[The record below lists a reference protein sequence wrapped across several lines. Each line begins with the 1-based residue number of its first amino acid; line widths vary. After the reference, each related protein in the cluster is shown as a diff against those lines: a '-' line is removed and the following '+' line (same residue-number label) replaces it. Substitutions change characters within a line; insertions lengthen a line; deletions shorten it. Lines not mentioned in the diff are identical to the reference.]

1 MKYMT
6 AGELR
11 GASLVAIVDD
21 VPAGLRLQAASIQAD
36 LDRWSHGCSCGERR
50 EVDCAAILSG
60 VSADGRTTGSPL
72 SLVVDNA
79 AYRASLEDEAPG
91 QAAVPRPGSADLAGL
106 LATDAND
113 CRSIV
118 EGSSARS
125 QAALIAASA
134 VAREF
139 LAEFGVEIQS
149 YVTCIGAAAMR
160 EQPIDFETLRYTPLE
175 IESSPVRCP
184 SAQAS
189 RAMEEEIAAGAR
201 GRATRLAARSP
212 VAIHGVAP
220 ALGSYRGGG
229 MMARLSKAAFSV
241 NDVVSVSF
249 GSACDMMR
257 RRGSAVYDSAV
268 LGAHGFA
275 HTTNMLGGIE
285 GGLTT
290 GASVVM
296 RVGVA
301 PSASLRAPQ
310 KSIDLETLSDAESSS
325 AAYSPCLV
333 GGVAVAIEAEI
344 AFVLASAYQ
353 ERFGGA
359 AMSDIHSSYDAYM
372 RRLRLAAR

>member
-149 YVTCIGAAAMR
+149 YVTRIGAAAMR

-175 IESSPVRCP
+175 IASFSSYGGRNRC
-184 SAQAS
+184 
-189 RAMEEEIAAGAR
+189 GAR
-201 GRATRLAARSP
+201 GGRHA
-212 VAIHGVAP
+212 
-220 ALGSYRGGG
+220 
-229 MMARLSKAAFSV
+229 
-241 NDVVSVSF
+241 
-249 GSACDMMR
+249 R
-257 RRGSAVYDSAV
+257 RRGRRGDTRRCSR
-268 LGAHGFA
+268 LGVVSRRRHDGPPV
-275 HTTNMLGGIE
+275 E
-285 GGLTT
+285 GG
-290 GASVVM
+290 VFC
-296 RVGVA
+296 
-301 PSASLRAPQ
+301 
-310 KSIDLETLSDAESSS
+310 E
-325 AAYSPCLV
+325 
-333 GGVAVAIEAEI
+333 
-344 AFVLASAYQ
+344 
-353 ERFGGA
+353 
-359 AMSDIHSSYDAYM
+359 
-372 RRLRLAAR
+372 

>member
-1 MKYMT
+1 M
-6 AGELR
+6 AGDTLGGE
-11 GASLVAIVDD
+11 VA
-21 VPAGLRLQAASIQAD
+21 
-36 LDRWSHGCSCGERR
+36 
-50 EVDCAAILSG
+50 
-60 VSADGRTTGSPL
+60 
-72 SLVVDNA
+72 
-79 AYRASLEDEAPG
+79 
-91 QAAVPRPGSADLAGL
+91 
-106 LATDAND
+106 
-113 CRSIV
+113 
-118 EGSSARS
+118 
-125 QAALIAASA
+125 
-134 VAREF
+134 
-139 LAEFGVEIQS
+139 
-149 YVTCIGAAAMR
+149 
-160 EQPIDFETLRYTPLE
+160 
-175 IESSPVRCP
+175 
-184 SAQAS
+184 
-189 RAMEEEIAAGAR
+189 
-201 GRATRLAARSP
+201 

-249 GSACDMMR
+249 GSACDVTR

-275 HTTNMLGGIE
+275 HTTNMSGGIE

-301 PSASLRAPQ
+301 PSVSLRAPQ
-310 KSIDLETLSDAESSS
+310 KSIDLETLSDAESFS

-344 AFVLASAYQ
+344 AFALASAYQ
-353 ERFGGA
+353 ERFGGV

>member
-50 EVDCAAILSG
+50 EGDCAAILSG

-149 YVTCIGAAAMR
+149 YVTRIGAAAMR

-189 RAMEEEIAAGAR
+189 RAMEEEIAAAR
-201 GRATRLAARSP
+201 DTLGGEVA

-249 GSACDMMR
+249 GSARDMMR

-275 HTTNMLGGIE
+275 HATNMSGGIG

-310 KSIDLETLSDAESSS
+310 KSIDLETLSDAESFS

-333 GGVAVAIEAEI
+333 GGAAVAIEAEI
-344 AFVLASAYQ
+344 AFALASTYQ
-353 ERFGGA
+353 ERFGGV

>member
-149 YVTCIGAAAMR
+149 YVTRIGAAAMR

-189 RAMEEEIAAGAR
+189 RAMEEEIAAACVAGDTLGGEVA
-201 GRATRLAARSP
+201 

-249 GSACDMMR
+249 GSACDVTR

-275 HTTNMLGGIE
+275 HATNML
-285 GGLTT
+285 
-290 GASVVM
+290 
-296 RVGVA
+296 
-301 PSASLRAPQ
+301 
-310 KSIDLETLSDAESSS
+310 
-325 AAYSPCLV
+325 
-333 GGVAVAIEAEI
+333 
-344 AFVLASAYQ
+344 
-353 ERFGGA
+353 
-359 AMSDIHSSYDAYM
+359 
-372 RRLRLAAR
+372 

>member
-36 LDRWSHGCSCGERR
+36 LDRWSHGCSCGEQR
-50 EVDCAAILSG
+50 EADCAAILSG
-60 VSADGRTTGSPL
+60 VSANGRTTGSPL

-113 CRSIV
+113 CRAIA
-118 EGSSARS
+118 EGSSVRAH
-125 QAALIAASA
+125 AALVAASA

-149 YVTCIGAAAMR
+149 YVTRIGAAAMR

-189 RAMEEEIAAGAR
+189 RAMEEEIAAAR
-201 GRATRLAARSP
+201 AAGDTLGGE
-212 VAIHGVAP
+212 VAVVIHGI
-220 ALGSYRGGG
+220 
-229 MMARLSKAAFSV
+229 
-241 NDVVSVSF
+241 VVSVSF
-249 GSACDMMR
+249 GSARDMMR

-275 HTTNMLGGIE
+275 HTTNMSGGIE

-290 GASVVM
+290 GTSVVM

-310 KSIDLETLSDAESSS
+310 KSIDLETLSDAESFS

-344 AFVLASAYQ
+344 AFALASAYQ
-353 ERFGGA
+353 ERFGGV

>member
-149 YVTCIGAAAMR
+149 YVTRIGAAAMR

-189 RAMEEEIAAGAR
+189 RAMEEEIAAAR
-201 GRATRLAARSP
+201 VAGDTLGGEVA

-310 KSIDLETLSDAESSS
+310 KSIDLETLSDAESFS
-325 AAYSPCLV
+325 AAY
-333 GGVAVAIEAEI
+333 
-344 AFVLASAYQ
+344 
-353 ERFGGA
+353 
-359 AMSDIHSSYDAYM
+359 
-372 RRLRLAAR
+372 

>member
-149 YVTCIGAAAMR
+149 YVTRIGAAAMR

-175 IESSPVRCP
+175 IESSPVRRP

-189 RAMEEEIAAGAR
+189 RAMEEEIAAAR
-201 GRATRLAARSP
+201 
-212 VAIHGVAP
+212 VAGDTLGGEVAVAMHGVAP

-249 GSACDMMR
+249 GSARDMMR

-344 AFVLASAYQ
+344 AFALASAYQ
-353 ERFGGA
+353 ERFGGV

>member
-79 AYRASLEDEAPG
+79 SYRASLEDEAPG

-149 YVTCIGAAAMR
+149 YVTRIGAAAMR

-189 RAMEEEIAAGAR
+189 RAMEEEIAAAR
-201 GRATRLAARSP
+201 AVGDTLGGEAA

-249 GSACDMMR
+249 GSACDVTR
-257 RRGSAVYDSAV
+257 RRGSAAYDSAV

-275 HTTNMLGGIE
+275 HATNISRAALLRE
-285 GGLTT
+285 RLWSC
-290 GASVVM
+290 AW
-296 RVGVA
+296 A
-301 PSASLRAPQ
+301 WLRALLFARPKRASILRRFPMLKALPPHTRLVWWAALRWRSKR
-310 KSIDLETLSDAESSS
+310 KSRLCWRVRIKNA
-325 AAYSPCLV
+325 LV
-333 GGVAVAIEAEI
+333 G
-344 AFVLASAYQ
+344 
-353 ERFGGA
+353 
-359 AMSDIHSSYDAYM
+359 
-372 RRLRLAAR
+372 RRCPISIRHMMPICVV

>member
-21 VPAGLRLQAASIQAD
+21 VPAGLRLLAASIQAE

-139 LAEFGVEIQS
+139 VAEFGDAIQS
-149 YVTCIGAAAMR
+149 DVTRIGAAAMR
-160 EQPIDFETLRYTPLE
+160 EQPIDF
-175 IESSPVRCP
+175 
-184 SAQAS
+184 
-189 RAMEEEIAAGAR
+189 
-201 GRATRLAARSP
+201 
-212 VAIHGVAP
+212 
-220 ALGSYRGGG
+220 
-229 MMARLSKAAFSV
+229 
-241 NDVVSVSF
+241 
-249 GSACDMMR
+249 
-257 RRGSAVYDSAV
+257 
-268 LGAHGFA
+268 
-275 HTTNMLGGIE
+275 
-285 GGLTT
+285 
-290 GASVVM
+290 
-296 RVGVA
+296 
-301 PSASLRAPQ
+301 
-310 KSIDLETLSDAESSS
+310 
-325 AAYSPCLV
+325 
-333 GGVAVAIEAEI
+333 
-344 AFVLASAYQ
+344 
-353 ERFGGA
+353 
-359 AMSDIHSSYDAYM
+359 
-372 RRLRLAAR
+372 

>member
-11 GASLVAIVDD
+11 GTSLVAIVDD

-106 LATDAND
+106 LATDADD

-149 YVTCIGAAAMR
+149 YVTRIGAAAMR

-175 IESSPVRCP
+175 IESSPFVAHRRKLLELWRKK
-184 SAQAS
+184 SLR
-189 RAMEEEIAAGAR
+189 RAW
-201 GRATRLAARSP
+201 RATRLAARSP
-212 VAIHGVAP
+212 WR
-220 ALGSYRGGG
+220 Y
-229 MMARLSKAAFSV
+229 
-241 NDVVSVSF
+241 
-249 GSACDMMR
+249 
-257 RRGSAVYDSAV
+257 
-268 LGAHGFA
+268 
-275 HTTNMLGGIE
+275 T
-285 GGLTT
+285 
-290 GASVVM
+290 
-296 RVGVA
+296 
-301 PSASLRAPQ
+301 ASLPPWGR
-310 KSIDLETLSDAESSS
+310 I
-325 AAYSPCLV
+325 AA
-333 GGVAVAIEAEI
+333 
-344 AFVLASAYQ
+344 
-353 ERFGGA
+353 A
-359 AMSDIHSSYDAYM
+359 A
-372 RRLRLAAR
+372 

>member
-36 LDRWSHGCSCGERR
+36 LDRWSHGCSCGEQR

-113 CRSIV
+113 CRAIA
-118 EGSSARS
+118 EGSSVRAH
-125 QAALIAASA
+125 AALVAASA

-149 YVTCIGAAAMR
+149 YVTRIGAAAMR

-184 SAQAS
+184 SA
-189 RAMEEEIAAGAR
+189 
-201 GRATRLAARSP
+201 
-212 VAIHGVAP
+212 
-220 ALGSYRGGG
+220 
-229 MMARLSKAAFSV
+229 
-241 NDVVSVSF
+241 
-249 GSACDMMR
+249 
-257 RRGSAVYDSAV
+257 
-268 LGAHGFA
+268 
-275 HTTNMLGGIE
+275 
-285 GGLTT
+285 
-290 GASVVM
+290 
-296 RVGVA
+296 
-301 PSASLRAPQ
+301 
-310 KSIDLETLSDAESSS
+310 
-325 AAYSPCLV
+325 
-333 GGVAVAIEAEI
+333 
-344 AFVLASAYQ
+344 
-353 ERFGGA
+353 
-359 AMSDIHSSYDAYM
+359 
-372 RRLRLAAR
+372 

>member
-79 AYRASLEDEAPG
+79 AYRASLEDESPG

-149 YVTCIGAAAMR
+149 YVTRIGAAAMR

-189 RAMEEEIAAGAR
+189 RAMEEEI
-201 GRATRLAARSP
+201 TAARAVGDTLGGEVA

-220 ALGSYRGGG
+220 ALGSYRRHDGPP
-229 MMARLSKAAFSV
+229 V
-241 NDVVSVSF
+241 
-249 GSACDMMR
+249 
-257 RRGSAVYDSAV
+257 
-268 LGAHGFA
+268 
-275 HTTNMLGGIE
+275 E
-285 GGLTT
+285 GG
-290 GASVVM
+290 VFC
-296 RVGVA
+296 
-301 PSASLRAPQ
+301 
-310 KSIDLETLSDAESSS
+310 E
-325 AAYSPCLV
+325 
-333 GGVAVAIEAEI
+333 
-344 AFVLASAYQ
+344 
-353 ERFGGA
+353 
-359 AMSDIHSSYDAYM
+359 
-372 RRLRLAAR
+372 

>member
-149 YVTCIGAAAMR
+149 YVTRIGAAAMR

-189 RAMEEEIAAGAR
+189 RAMEEEIAAAR
-201 GRATRLAARSP
+201 VAGGEVA

-249 GSACDMMR
+249 GSACDVTR
-257 RRGSAVYDSAV
+257 RRGSAAYDSAV

-275 HTTNMLGGIE
+275 HATNISGGIE

-301 PSASLRAPQ
+301 PSVSLCASQ
-310 KSIDLETLSDAESSS
+310 KSIDLETLSDAESFS

-344 AFVLASAYQ
+344 AFALASAYQ
-353 ERFGGA
+353 ERFGGV

>member
-1 MKYMT
+1 M
-6 AGELR
+6 
-11 GASLVAIVDD
+11 
-21 VPAGLRLQAASIQAD
+21 
-36 LDRWSHGCSCGERR
+36 
-50 EVDCAAILSG
+50 
-60 VSADGRTTGSPL
+60 
-72 SLVVDNA
+72 
-79 AYRASLEDEAPG
+79 
-91 QAAVPRPGSADLAGL
+91 
-106 LATDAND
+106 
-113 CRSIV
+113 
-118 EGSSARS
+118 
-125 QAALIAASA
+125 
-134 VAREF
+134 AREF

-149 YVTCIGAAAMR
+149 YVTRIGAAAMR

-189 RAMEEEIAAGAR
+189 RAMEEEIAAAR
-201 GRATRLAARSP
+201 VAGDTLGGEVA
-212 VAIHGVAP
+212 VAIHGVVR
-220 ALGSYRGGG
+220 LGSYRGGG

-249 GSACDMMR
+249 GSACDVTR
-257 RRGSAVYDSAV
+257 RRGSAAYDSAV

-275 HTTNMLGGIE
+275 HATNISGGIE

-301 PSASLRAPQ
+301 PSASLRAPR

-344 AFVLASAYQ
+344 AF
-353 ERFGGA
+353 GGECV
-359 AMSDIHSSYDAYM
+359 SRTLWWNGDVRYPFVI
-372 RRLRLAAR
+372 

>member
-106 LATDAND
+106 LATDADD

-149 YVTCIGAAAMR
+149 YVTRIGAAAMR

-175 IESSPVRCP
+175 IESSRSLSIGASFSSYGGRNRC
-184 SAQAS
+184 
-189 RAMEEEIAAGAR
+189 GAR
-201 GRATRLAARSP
+201 GGRHAWRRGRRGDTRRCSR
-212 VAIHGVAP
+212 
-220 ALGSYRGGG
+220 LG
-229 MMARLSKAAFSV
+229 
-241 NDVVSVSF
+241 VVS
-249 GSACDMMR
+249 R
-257 RRGSAVYDSAV
+257 RRHDGPPV
-268 LGAHGFA
+268 
-275 HTTNMLGGIE
+275 E
-285 GGLTT
+285 GG
-290 GASVVM
+290 VF
-296 RVGVA
+296 R
-301 PSASLRAPQ
+301 
-310 KSIDLETLSDAESSS
+310 E
-325 AAYSPCLV
+325 
-333 GGVAVAIEAEI
+333 
-344 AFVLASAYQ
+344 
-353 ERFGGA
+353 
-359 AMSDIHSSYDAYM
+359 
-372 RRLRLAAR
+372 

>member
-60 VSADGRTTGSPL
+60 VSTDGRTTGSPL

-149 YVTCIGAAAMR
+149 YVTRIGAAAMR

-189 RAMEEEIAAGAR
+189 RAMEEEIAAAR
-201 GRATRLAARSP
+201 VAGDTLGGEVA

-220 ALGSYRGGG
+220 ALGSYHGG

-249 GSACDMMR
+249 GSARDMMR

-275 HTTNMLGGIE
+275 HTMNMSGGIE

-310 KSIDLETLSDAESSS
+310 KSIDLETLSDAESFS

-333 GGVAVAIEAEI
+333 GGAAVAIEAEI
-344 AFVLASAYQ
+344 AFALASAYQ
-353 ERFGGA
+353 ERFGGV